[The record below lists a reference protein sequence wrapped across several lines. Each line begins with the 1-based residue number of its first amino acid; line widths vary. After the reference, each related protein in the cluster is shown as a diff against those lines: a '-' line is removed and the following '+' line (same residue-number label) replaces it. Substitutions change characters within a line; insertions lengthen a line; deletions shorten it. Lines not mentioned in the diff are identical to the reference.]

1 MSEDLSDGAMSMIMT
16 RHKIVF
22 VGDVSVGKTSILT
35 RFTENQFN
43 ETYDVYID

>member
-1 MSEDLSDGAMSMIMT
+1 MSEDLSDGAMSMTMA

-22 VGDVSVGKTSILT
+22 VGDVSVGKTSTLT

-43 ETYDVYID
+43 ETYDV